1 MKLAV
6 VGVTGLVGN
15 VVLEVLQERNF
26 PVSTFIPV
34 ASSRSVGIQV
44 TFRGVEYPV
53 VSMEDA
59 IAAKPDIAIF
69 SAGGDT
75 SLLWAPKFAEVG
87 TIVVDNS
94 SAWRMNPDHK
104 LIVPEINADS
114 LTPNDRIIANPNCS
128 TIQMVV
134 ALAPLHK
141 KLKINRIVISTYQS
155 ITGTGMKAV
164 KQYQLEKKGFVPKP
178 EEMAYHYPIFENCI
192 PQCDVF
198 LENGYTKEEMK
209 LVLETKKIMR
219 DDTIKVTATAVRVP
233 VLGGHSESVNV
244 SFERDFDLAEVR
256 QWLADA
262 PGVFLSDDPAA
273 FQYPM
278 PLWSKGKDSVFVG
291 RLRIDDSAPNTLN
304 MWITADNLRK
314 GAATNAIQ
322 IAEYLVEN
330 SLV

>member
-34 ASSRSVGIQV
+34 ASAKSVGTQV
-44 TFRGVEYPV
+44 TFRGMEYPV

-141 KLKINRIVISTYQS
+141 KLKINRIVVSTYQS
-155 ITGTGMKAV
+155 ITGTGVKAV

-192 PQCDVF
+192 H
-198 LENGYTKEEMK
+198 EGGN
-209 LVLETKKIMR
+209 ET
-219 DDTIKVTATAVRVP
+219 
-233 VLGGHSESVNV
+233 
-244 SFERDFDLAEVR
+244 
-256 QWLADA
+256 
-262 PGVFLSDDPAA
+262 
-273 FQYPM
+273 
-278 PLWSKGKDSVFVG
+278 
-291 RLRIDDSAPNTLN
+291 
-304 MWITADNLRK
+304 
-314 GAATNAIQ
+314 GAGN
-322 IAEYLVEN
+322 EKNHEG
-330 SLV
+330 